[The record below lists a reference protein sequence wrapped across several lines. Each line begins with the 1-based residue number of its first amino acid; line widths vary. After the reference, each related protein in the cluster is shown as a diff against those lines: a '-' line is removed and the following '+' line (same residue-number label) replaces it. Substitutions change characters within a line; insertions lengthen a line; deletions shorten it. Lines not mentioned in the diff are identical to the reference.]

1 MITFLTFLTF
11 FPFCALLLT
20 SAYEDLHSM
29 EISNWI
35 SIALALAFP
44 LVAVANG
51 MSAPAIGLAL
61 AVGCAVFFVGAGL
74 FYLGLMGGG
83 DVKIFSAT
91 AIWFGVSGFLP
102 FLLWTAI
109 AGGLFSALILLARRL
124 PEPARD
130 TGTARVALLQHVLRR
145 ESGVP
150 YAVAIALG
158 AFVAAGKAPVFQA
171 ALAG

>member
-1 MITFLTFLTF
+1 MIAFLTF

-20 SAYEDLHSM
+20 SAYEDLRSM

-35 SIALALAFP
+35 SIVLALAFP
-44 LVAVANG
+44 VIATLNG
-51 MSAPAIGLAL
+51 MEAGAIGLSL
-61 AVGCAVFFVGAGL
+61 AVGAGAFAIGAAL

-83 DVKIFSAT
+83 DVKVFSAT
-91 AIWFGVSGFLP
+91 ATWFGMAGFLP
-102 FLLWTAI
+102 LLVATVF
-109 AGGLFSALILLARRL
+109 AGGFFSALILLARRL
-124 PEPARD
+124 PQPARE
-130 TGTARVALLQHVLRR
+130 TGALRIVLLQHILRR

-158 AFVAAGKAPVFQA
+158 AFAACGKAPVFQA